1 MLTLRRESCGQDFC
15 RRSSSS
21 SSSVTDTRSVG
32 FFNRRV
38 DDRYAA
44 GIGNDSI
51 GKELFVTGIFPCQE
65 EHGRRSSSKLLL
77 GFLQL
82 LSRRTDECCW
92 MSKRGV

>member
-51 GKELFVTGIFPCQE
+51 GRALCNWHFSLP
-65 EHGRRSSSKLLL
+65 
-77 GFLQL
+77 
-82 LSRRTDECCW
+82 RRTRKKKQLQVPLRVSSTSEQTD
-92 MSKRGV
+92 R